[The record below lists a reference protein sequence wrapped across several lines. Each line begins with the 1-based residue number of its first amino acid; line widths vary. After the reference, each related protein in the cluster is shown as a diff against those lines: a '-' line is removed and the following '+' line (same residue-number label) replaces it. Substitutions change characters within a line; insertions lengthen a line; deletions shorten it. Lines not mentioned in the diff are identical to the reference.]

1 MEINN
6 LKTIRGLAELQSNST
21 KNKTMGY
28 GELISFYRNFAIGSD
43 FIFFTHLI
51 LPCGKRHPD
60 QGVLDKITWKAV
72 LKRLRNLA

>member
-43 FIFFTHLI
+43 FIFFYIFDFIMWET
-51 LPCGKRHPD
+51 PSQPG
-60 QGVLDKITWKAV
+60 GFG
-72 LKRLRNLA
+72 

>member
-43 FIFFTHLI
+43 FIFFYTFDFTMWET
-51 LPCGKRHPD
+51 PSRPG
-60 QGVLDKITWKAV
+60 GFG
-72 LKRLRNLA
+72 